1 MNAILSMLFARI
13 GNCVILSYY
22 AFFLP
27 NMTTEHVKCNIKKN
41 KV

>member
-1 MNAILSMLFARI
+1 MNGILLMLFARI
-13 GNCVILSYY
+13 GNCVLLSYY

-27 NMTTEHVKCNIKKN
+27 NMTTEDVKRNIKKN